1 MGLFL
6 RKEKGV
12 TLLNFFFEDWSTMK
26 HEKITAENVTEKYE
40 YIFADWVKELNI
52 EFCEV
57 RERYVRAK
65 FKNKAKFRFFSGAVC
80 GQVLMAVVDT
90 VMSVAMG
97 TTETPVRGTLSQNN
111 NFVKPATADFFYV
124 ECSLQKTGK
133 SIAIGETKIF
143 SGENKDLICHSTS
156 IYPVDNLKT

>member
-12 TLLNFFFEDWSTMK
+12 TLLKFFLEDRSTMK

-65 FKNKAKFRFFSGAVC
+65 FKIKLSLDSFREQFVVKF
-80 GQVLMAVVDT
+80 
-90 VMSVAMG
+90 
-97 TTETPVRGTLSQNN
+97 
-111 NFVKPATADFFYV
+111 
-124 ECSLQKTGK
+124 
-133 SIAIGETKIF
+133 
-143 SGENKDLICHSTS
+143 
-156 IYPVDNLKT
+156 

>member
-1 MGLFL
+1 MGLLL

-12 TLLNFFFEDWSTMK
+12 TLLKFFLEDWSTMK

-57 RERYVRAK
+57 RERYVKAK

-80 GQVLMAVVDT
+80 GQALMAVVDT
-90 VMSVAMG
+90 VMSVTMG
-97 TTETPVRGTLSQNN
+97 TTETAVRGTLSQNN
-111 NFVKPATADFFYV
+111 NFVKPAIADFFYV

-143 SGENKDLICHSTS
+143 SGDNKDLICHSTS
-156 IYPVDNLKT
+156 IYPVDSLKT